1 MRRVLRARTWI
12 PAAVIAASLAAAAVA
27 VAVAGVPNT
36 WTSVHRLMT
45 GRFQHVAFRLNNGNV
60 LVVGG
65 ASNSSTAEKT
75 AEIYNPV
82 SNVWSAAHD
91 MFTARV
97 EAAGVVLVSGKV
109 LVVGGTATP
118 ATGGALDTGEVYDP
132 VTNTWT
138 AVGNTMSSARIN
150 PIAVLLTNGKVLI
163 AGGADA
169 SGAVDTADL
178 YDPVLNKFV
187 AAATMHSGRTAAT
200 GTRLSSGKVLV
211 AGGLNAAGNL
221 VSSGE
226 VYNPTSNSWTP
237 VSNAMSTPHALGSAV
252 LLASGKAMIAGGA
265 SVNSPS
271 VITTS
276 AVDFYDPATNRFSA
290 GPPLGVAPNL
300 FALTSLADG
309 RVLETGGV
317 EETASGSTL
326 LADTEVYNPA
336 TNSWSSAGS
345 LPSAEVGLTTTL
357 LENGQVLAA
366 GGSSDLATGSVQA
379 EVFTPTSKPGAP
391 RAVSA
396 LAGNHS
402 ATVSFA
408 PPASDGGL
416 EIARYTIRASTG
428 QSVTTPDARTVTR
441 VPGLANGRSVTF
453 TVTATNA
460 LGAGAASAPSAV
472 VIPGPPTLTLTRLK
486 TKVKL
491 KSFLKGISLSVAPN
505 KAAALVV
512 ELVGSVHKAT
522 ISSFNLTLA
531 RKSLALSSRR
541 RTIKLVPSK
550 KLVGRP
556 RHAKVQLLIVA
567 TDSGGL
573 RSTTTRTISVSR

>member
-1 MRRVLRARTWI
+1 M
-12 PAAVIAASLAAAAVA
+12 
-27 VAVAGVPNT
+27 
-36 WTSVHRLMT
+36 
-45 GRFQHVAFRLNNGNV
+45 
-60 LVVGG
+60 
-65 ASNSSTAEKT
+65 
-75 AEIYNPV
+75 
-82 SNVWSAAHD
+82 
-91 MFTARV
+91 
-97 EAAGVVLVSGKV
+97 
-109 LVVGGTATP
+109 LVVGGTSTP
-118 ATGGALDTGEVYDP
+118 SSGGALDTGEVYEP

-138 AVGNTMSSARIN
+138 AVGDTMSSGRTS

-169 SGAVDTADL
+169 SGVPVDTAEL

-187 AAATMHSGRTAAT
+187 AAASMHSERTEAT

-211 AGGLNAAGNL
+211 AGGLNAAGAL

-226 VYNPTSNSWTP
+226 VYNPTSNSWTL
-237 VSNAMSTPHALGSAV
+237 VSNPMSTPRAIGSAV
-252 LLASGKAMIAGGA
+252 LLANGKAMIAGGA

-276 AVDFYDPATNRFSA
+276 AVDFYDQATNRFSA
-290 GPPLGVAPNL
+290 GPALGVAPGL
-300 FALTSLADG
+300 FGLTSLADG
-309 RVLETGGV
+309 RVLETGGEV
-317 EETASGSTL
+317 ATASTPPAVLTAS
-326 LADTEVYNPA
+326 EVYNPA
-336 TNSWSSAGS
+336 TNSWSTVGS
-345 LPSAEVGLTTTL
+345 LPGPEIALTATL
-357 LENGQVLAA
+357 LQNGQVLGA
-366 GGSSDLATGSVQA
+366 GGTGNVMSASVQA
-379 EVFTPTSKPGAP
+379 EVLTPTSKPGAAG
-391 RAVSA
+391 AVSA

-416 EIARYTIRASTG
+416 PVLRYTIRASTG
-428 QSVTTPDARTVTR
+428 QSVTTPDARPVTT
-441 VPGLANGRSVTF
+441 VPGLANGRPVAF
-453 TVTATNA
+453 TVAAINA
-460 LGAGAASAPSAV
+460 LGAGAASAPSAA
-472 VIPGPPTLTLTRLK
+472 VIPGPPTLKLTGLK

-491 KSFLKGISLSVAPN
+491 KSFLKGISLKVAPN

-522 ISSFNLTLA
+522 ISAFNLTLA
-531 RKSLALSSRR
+531 RKSLSLSSAR

-550 KLVGRP
+550 KLVGHP